1 MSVCMLICRGIQNQS
16 SMNNITC
23 GIYMW
28 KRWLADLS
36 PTWWSFRCSRQ
47 VFETEAIPASHN
59 LWLIASIWEYMV
71 HCIGLVNISDKWCH
85 DIKAT
90 SSSFSIGRR
99 AGTVKYETQMGW
111 KKERDTI
118 GPNRKRPMHSDCRVM
133 LRACVSSHR
142 FVSTWPRAFTCTMLK
157 LIVDRNSSA

>member
-59 LWLIASIWEYMV
+59 LWLIASIWEDMV
-71 HCIGLVNISDKWCH
+71 HFIGLVNISDKWCH

-90 SSSFSIGRR
+90 SSSSQYWEAR
-99 AGTVKYETQMGW
+99 AKSEIWDSNGM
-111 KKERDTI
+111 KEI
-118 GPNRKRPMHSDCRVM
+118 EGYNRKRSRHSDCRVM
-133 LRACVSSHR
+133 FHPIDLSRHDPGLSLARCWS
-142 FVSTWPRAFTCTMLK
+142 
-157 LIVDRNSSA
+157 